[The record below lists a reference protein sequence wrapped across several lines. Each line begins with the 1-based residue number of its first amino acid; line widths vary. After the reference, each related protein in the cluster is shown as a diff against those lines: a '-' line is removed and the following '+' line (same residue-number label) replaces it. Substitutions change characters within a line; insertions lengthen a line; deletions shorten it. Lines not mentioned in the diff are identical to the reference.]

1 MSESGEMREF
11 GYILELLT
19 KGKASAMGLQQ
30 THEHSRLTS
39 KRGKARCPFE
49 ISEGGK
55 QSLPRRT

>member
-1 MSESGEMREF
+1 MSESGEMSEF
-11 GYILELLT
+11 GYIMELLA

-39 KRGKARCPFE
+39 K
-49 ISEGGK
+49 GGK